1 MKNLPILNYDDN
13 KNAVINP
20 FKKKKFS
27 FPDKLLFAFTMT
39 EKFNKFIADN
49 QAKIIGEYKR
59 SLNHFYVYQIT
70 VNGEKIGVCQGPM
83 GAPAATQFI
92 EFLIANGSKEILA
105 VGSCGALKTIPEN
118 RFIIPVKALRDEG
131 TSYHYLPAERSIDLD
146 TAFVNKLINALQKND
161 IEIQKVNTWTTD
173 AFFRETEKL
182 VKEYTDEG
190 YDVVEMECAALTACA
205 KFRGVSF
212 AQILFT
218 ADTLAD
224 SNNWDPRDYGL
235 SSHIKVLQVGS
246 RALADM

>member
-1 MKNLPILNYDDN
+1 ML
-13 KNAVINP
+13 
-20 FKKKKFS
+20 FK
-27 FPDKLLFAFTMT
+27 
-39 EKFNKFIADN
+39 
-49 QAKIIGEYKR
+49 
-59 SLNHFYVYQIT
+59 
-70 VNGEKIGVCQGPM
+70 
-83 GAPAATQFI
+83 
-92 EFLIANGSKEILA
+92 
-105 VGSCGALKTIPEN
+105 
-118 RFIIPVKALRDEG
+118 
-131 TSYHYLPAERSIDLD
+131 
-146 TAFVNKLINALQKND
+146 KND

-224 SNNWDPRDYGL
+224 SDNWDPRDYGL
-235 SSHIKVLQVGS
+235 SSHIKVLQVGL